1 VTTEASAK
9 ETRRCTG
16 GGADDILDVVGI
28 GFGPSN
34 LALAIALEEQA
45 RHCATG
51 RPVRAVFV
59 ERQDRFGWHPGML
72 IDGANLQVSFLKD
85 LVTMRDPTSDF
96 SFLSYL
102 HQAGRL
108 PSFIN
113 QKNMYPTRVEFH
125 AYLSWAAERL
135 RHRVVYGLEA
145 VDASPVVRNGEVRYI
160 DVLARRTS
168 DGCLATYRTRNL
180 VVAPGLEPRLPAD
193 ALISPRVWHS
203 ARLLSRLTDVPTDRE
218 QTFVVVGAGQSAAEV
233 VEYVHRRFPR
243 ARVYSVFRRYGYS
256 PADDSPFV
264 NGIFDPD
271 TVDLFFH
278 APSDVKELLLDYHAN
293 TNYSVVDVDL
303 ISALHQ
309 RLYEELVTGEQRLIM
324 RNLSRVVAVREAPG
338 GLDVQLLYL
347 PDGSITSVA
356 ADWLIYATGYQ
367 PRDPSR
373 LLGEVG
379 SYCKA
384 GPGQP
389 LRVTR
394 CHRVVTTD
402 GVRCGIYL
410 QGSTEATHGISSTLL
425 STTAIRAGEI
435 ASALIADVDGD
446 DGDGDRETEGIY
458 E

>member
-1 VTTEASAK
+1 VASAA
-9 ETRRCTG
+9 ESRRSTG
-16 GGADDILDVVGI
+16 GGADDVLDVVGI

-45 RHCATG
+45 RRCATG
-51 RPVRAVFV
+51 RPVRAVFI
-59 ERQDRFGWHPGML
+59 ERQDKFGWHPGML

-102 HQAGRL
+102 HQVGRL

-145 VDASPVVRNGEVRYI
+145 VDASPVVRDGEVRYI
-160 DVLARRTS
+160 DVLAQRTS
-168 DGCLATYRTRNL
+168 DGYPVTYRTRNL
-180 VVAPGLEPRLPAD
+180 VVAAGLEPRLPAH
-193 ALISPRVWHS
+193 APASPRVWHS
-203 ARLLSRLTDVPTDRE
+203 ARLLNRIGDVPTDRE
-218 QTFVVVGAGQSAAEV
+218 QTLMVVGAGQSAAEV
-233 VEYVHRRFPR
+233 VEYVHRHFPR
-243 ARVYSVFRRYGYS
+243 ARVYSVFSRYGYS
-256 PADDSPFV
+256 PSDDSPFV

-278 APSDVKELLLDYHAN
+278 APPEVKDLLLGYHAN
-293 TNYSVVDVDL
+293 TNYSVVDLDL
-303 ISALHQ
+303 IHMLNQ
-309 RLYEELVTGEQRLIM
+309 RVYEESVTGEQRLFM
-324 RNLSRVVAVREAPG
+324 RNLSRVVAVRETAT
-338 GLDVQLLYL
+338 GLDVRLLYL
-347 PDGSITSVA
+347 PDESTASVA
-356 ADWLIYATGYQ
+356 VDWLIYATGYR
-367 PRDPSR
+367 PRDPLR

-384 GPGQP
+384 GLDQS

-394 CHRVVTTD
+394 DHRVVTT
-402 GVRCGIYL
+402 GGMHCGIYL
-410 QGSTEATHGISSTLL
+410 QGTTEATHGISSTLL

-435 ASALIADVDGD
+435 ARAVAADTDSNGD
-446 DGDGDRETEGIY
+446 SEVHGDRETAEIY

>member
-1 VTTEASAK
+1 VTIEASAV
-9 ETRRCTG
+9 ETRRSPG

-45 RHCATG
+45 CRCATG
-51 RPVRAVFV
+51 RPVRAVFI

-113 QKNMYPTRVEFH
+113 QKNMYPSRVEFH
-125 AYLSWAAERL
+125 AYLTWAAERL
-135 RHRVVYGLEA
+135 RHHVVYGMEV
-145 VDASPVVRNGEVRYI
+145 VDASPVVRDGEVRYI
-160 DVLARRTS
+160 DVLARQTS
-168 DGCLATYRTRNL
+168 GGCPARYRTRNL
-180 VVAPGLEPRLPAD
+180 VVATGLEPRLPAD
-193 ALISPRVWHS
+193 ALASPRVWHS
-203 ARLLSRLTDVPTDRE
+203 ARLLNRLTDVPADRE

-233 VEYVHRRFPR
+233 VEYIHRRFTR
-243 ARVYSVFRRYGYS
+243 ASVYSVFSRYGYS
-256 PADDSPFV
+256 PSDDSPFV

-278 APSDVKELLLDYHAN
+278 APPDVKELLLDYHAN
-293 TNYSVVDVDL
+293 TNYSVVDIDL
-303 ISALHQ
+303 ITALHQ
-309 RLYEELVTGEQRLIM
+309 RVYEELVTGGQRLIM
-324 RNLSRVVAVREAPG
+324 RNLSRVVAVRETPE
-338 GLDVQLLYL
+338 GLDIRLLYL
-347 PDGSITSVA
+347 PDGSVTSVA
-356 ADWLIYATGYQ
+356 ADWLIYATGYR
-367 PRDPSR
+367 PRDPFR

-384 GPGQP
+384 GPGQS
-389 LRVTR
+389 LCVTR

-402 GVRCGIYL
+402 GMRCGIYL
-410 QGSTEATHGISSTLL
+410 QGNTQATHGISSTLL

-435 ASALIADVDGD
+435 ASALIADANGGDG
-446 DGDGDRETEGIY
+446 GGDRETAENY